1 MEADGVVGV
10 DSCLFLFHVGAHCTP
25 VVTGNTLSA
34 VHATETP
41 FEQVPSFSSNLVFLS
56 RA

>member
-1 MEADGVVGV
+1 MEADGVLGL